1 MCYTLQEH
9 RDKKLF
15 PKGKTFSESA
25 TFSAPVVTA
34 ESKQKLSESFGSNGK
49 RKLIVT
55 MEAIHVGRTANFTYY
70 TKQGLREGINSWTH
84 PYNKPVITHH
94 NQHSG
99 EPIGR
104 ILSAEYSE
112 NMPSGRE
119 GLLFTVE
126 ITDPDAVEKVL
137 DGRYQTVS
145 IGASTDKVTCNICG
159 TDRTQEWCEHWRGET
174 YEGTTCHYTVGTT
187 FGQEVSYVNVP
198 ADENAGNINVSLAEG
213 AGSVTSML
221 QIGENKVY
229 EPTQPLVN
237 LFESMDDDLK
247 NQINGLVQEDYK
259 LPTQGDD
266 ISMDLK
272 EFLEST
278 AGSSDV
284 TKVKEYIE
292 GLNKDLTEAN
302 AALAKAAIKQ
312 SKLEEDI
319 QAGETA
325 NQTLTEENDQ
335 LKTDLHEG
343 LARRVVEMKISLRK
357 ADAISKPKDEV
368 VAEYVAQS
376 KEALELLESELA
388 KELAEA
394 DFSLEPGQVADP
406 TLPKDPAD
414 PKSQQE
420 NTTIDDAVNIM
431 KGIFGGRN
439 RKK

>member
-9 RDKKLF
+9 KEKKLF
-15 PKGKTFSESA
+15 QASKAFTESA
-25 TFSAPVVTA
+25 TLSIPTITT
-34 ESKQKLSESFGSNGK
+34 ENKEQLSESFGSGNK

-55 MEAIHVGRTANFTYY
+55 MEAIHVGRTANYTYY
-70 TKQGLREGINSWTH
+70 TKEGLREGVNSWTH

-99 EPIGR
+99 EPVGR

-112 NMPSGRE
+112 SMPSGRE

-126 ITDPDAVEKVL
+126 ITDADAIEKVL

-145 IGASTDKVTCNICG
+145 IGATTDKVTCNICG
-159 TDRTQEWCEHWRGET
+159 TDRTKEWCEHWRGET
-174 YEGTTCHYTVGTT
+174 YEGTTCHFRIGTT

-237 LFESMDDDLK
+237 LFESMEDDLK
-247 NQINGLVQEDYK
+247 KQINGLVQEDYK
-259 LPTQGDD
+259 PKKQGDD

-278 AGSSDV
+278 AGSADV
-284 TKVKEYIE
+284 SKVKEFVENIQ
-292 GLNKDLTEAN
+292 NDLKEAN
-302 AALAKAAIKQ
+302 DALAKAAIKT
-312 SKLEEDI
+312 SKLEE
-319 QAGETA
+319 ANETA
-325 NQTLTEENDQ
+325 ETEKATLVEENDE
-335 LKTDLHEG
+335 LKVKLHEAV
-343 LARRVVEMKISLRK
+343 ARRVVEMKISLRK
-357 ADAISKPKDEV
+357 SDAIAADKEELVTEFAAKS
-368 VAEYVAQS
+368 A
-376 KEALELLESELA
+376 EALELLESELA
-388 KELAEA
+388 KELAEK
-394 DFSLEPGQVADP
+394 DFTLEPGQVQDP
-406 TLPKDPAD
+406 GLG
-414 PKSQQE
+414 QE
-420 NTTIDDAVNIM
+420 NKQGNKDEVPNMTEAVGIL

-439 RKK
+439 K